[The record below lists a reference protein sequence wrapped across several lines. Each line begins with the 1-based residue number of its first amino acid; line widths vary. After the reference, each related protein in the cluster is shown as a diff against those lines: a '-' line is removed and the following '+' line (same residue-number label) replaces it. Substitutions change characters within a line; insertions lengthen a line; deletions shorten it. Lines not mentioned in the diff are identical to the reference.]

1 MKSNRWAIKRLL
13 QGTAVATLLSWTL
26 QAGAVTVGFTAGMHS
41 GGGLGIQNTST
52 GGVQLASL
60 LIDLSTNNQGD
71 TFFDT
76 TSTPPGT
83 IPTGWGSLDA
93 PAGGSVTLPDNAST
107 DGQQQA
113 GIFFSSF
120 DPGEFARINFDLD
133 YLASPDA
140 SGGDIVNTTLTA
152 VFSNGLVLAQK
163 LVLNSVTIGGDTYSY
178 STVTPVPLPAAVWLF
193 GSGLLGMLGMR
204 RFRSQDGEA

>member
-1 MKSNRWAIKRLL
+1 MKSNRWAIRRLL

-26 QAGAVTVGFTAGMHS
+26 QAGALTVGFTAGMHS

-52 GGVQLASL
+52 GGVQLSSL

-76 TSTPPGT
+76 FPTAPGT
-83 IPTGWGSLDA
+83 SPTAWGLVHA
-93 PAGGSVTLPDNAST
+93 PAGGSVTLPDSAST

-113 GIFFSSF
+113 GIFFSGF
-120 DPGEFARINFDLD
+120 DSGEYAEIVFDLD
-133 YLASPDA
+133 YLANPDFG
-140 SGGDIVNTTLTA
+140 GGDIVNTTLRA

-163 LVLNSVTIGGDTYSY
+163 LVANPVTIGGATYSY

-204 RFRSQDGEA
+204 RFRSQGGDA